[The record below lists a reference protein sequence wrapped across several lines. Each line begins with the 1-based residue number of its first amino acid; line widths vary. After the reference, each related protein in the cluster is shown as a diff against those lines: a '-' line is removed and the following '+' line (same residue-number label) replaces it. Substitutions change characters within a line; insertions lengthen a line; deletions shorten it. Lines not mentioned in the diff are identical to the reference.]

1 MVTSRLLLALVL
13 TAGAFSQAPPFFD
26 VKQYGATGNGA
37 TLDTAA
43 INKAI
48 EACHAAGGGTVF
60 FRSGTY
66 LTGTIDLKSNVT
78 LWLDAGAVIRGS
90 QNLAHYHTGIAGQ
103 AWYMALILG
112 KGVENVAIAGHGTID
127 GDKVFDPKGEENMRG
142 PHAAL
147 FVDCRNVTVR
157 DVAFKDAANYAL
169 IIRSTEG
176 VNVDGMTARG
186 GWDGINL
193 HDVKNATISN
203 CRLFTGDDCLAGAYW
218 ENVTVSNCVLNTS
231 CNALRVGGR
240 NVLVN
245 NCLIYGP
252 GEYEHR
258 TSHRRNMESGF
269 QILPHY
275 AVTGT
280 RSANKY
286 VVPGPVDNLIL
297 SNILMHNVRSPFWVA
312 YSADAP
318 YSRNNLGVGRIIVNN
333 LVVTDSGKTPFYVSA
348 PADNPAKSI
357 VLNNVRMTFAG
368 DADEVRANGQ
378 GFSPYSILPS
388 YGVYGRNVEH
398 LELHDV
404 RLGYREAD
412 TRPAVSGENI
422 GVLELDRFLARS
434 ESSGAP
440 PVVVAGLRRLL
451 VDGKQTVAAKPR
463 VKDLQI
469 APAKAFAGEP
479 VLVTV
484 TVENQGPE
492 GLAEV
497 PLRAGEATQVR
508 NVWLKAGETARVSF
522 VNVRSNQPG
531 EQQVVSAGVSR
542 TLTVMPKP
550 TEGPVRPPYKT
561 FQNTE
566 ARLQQLD
573 GGFYIRA
580 AGDAAVLDR
589 ADQYGAIYLEDALP
603 GNGSITV
610 KVENPDNRSS
620 WGGRAGIVVRNDIS
634 KPGQSAGYLVLGSS
648 PANGPSLE
656 WDSDGDGRIDKYT
669 VLDGYTV
676 WPHWLKLE
684 RRGARFTGFHSP
696 DGQTWNKVGE
706 AEASG
711 ADQLLDAGVF
721 THRNSARFEGFRVG
735 K

>member
-1 MVTSRLLLALVL
+1 MVTIRVCLALVL
-13 TAGAFSQAPPFFD
+13 GTCALAQAPPFFD
-26 VKQYGATGNGA
+26 VKRYGAAGNGA
-37 TLDTAA
+37 ALDTVA
-43 INKAI
+43 INKAV

-60 FRSGTY
+60 FPAGTY
-66 LTGTIDLKSNVT
+66 RTGTVHLKSNVS
-78 LWLDAGAVIRGS
+78 LWLDAGAVVRGS
-90 QNLAHYHTGIAGQ
+90 KNLAHYQTGIEGQ
-103 AWYMALILG
+103 AWYTALILG
-112 KGVENVAIAGHGTID
+112 KGVENVAILGHGTID
-127 GDKVFDPKGEENMRG
+127 GDKVFNPKGEENMRG

-157 DVAFKDAANYAL
+157 DVAFLDAANYAL

-176 VNVDGMTARG
+176 VNVDGMTAKG

-203 CRLFTGDDCLAGAYW
+203 CRLLTGDDCLAGAYW

-258 TSHRRNMESGF
+258 TSHRRNMETGF

-275 AVTGT
+275 ATGGT
-280 RSANKY
+280 GSQNKY
-286 VVPGPVDNLIL
+286 VTPGPVDNLIL

-318 YSRNNLGVGRIIVNN
+318 YSRNNLGVRRIIVNN
-333 LVVTDSGKTPFYVSA
+333 MVVTDAGKTPLYVSA

-357 VLNNVRMTFAG
+357 VLNNVRITFAG

-388 YGVYGRNVEH
+388 YGVYCRNVEH
-398 LELHDV
+398 LELRDV
-404 RLGYREAD
+404 RLGYREKD
-412 TRPAVSGENI
+412 TRPAISGENL
-422 GVLELDRFLARS
+422 GVLELDRFIAQR
-434 ESSGAP
+434 EAEGAP

-451 VDGKQTVAAKPR
+451 VDGKHLGSAKTR
-463 VKDLQI
+463 LKDLQV
-469 APAKAFAGEP
+469 AAGRVFADDP
-479 VLVTV
+479 ILVTA
-484 TVENQGPE
+484 TVENNGPE

-497 PLRAGEATQVR
+497 PLRIGKETLVR
-508 NVWLKAGETARVSF
+508 NVWLKAGETAPVHF
-522 VNVRSNQPG
+522 VNVRSNEPG
-531 EQQVVSAGVSR
+531 EQQVSSAGLTR
-542 TLTVMPKP
+542 RLTVLPKP
-550 TEGPVRPPYKT
+550 TGRTVSAPYKT
-561 FQNTE
+561 FRNTE
-566 ARLQQLD
+566 AQLQQLD

-603 GNGSITV
+603 ENGSIV
-610 KVENPDNRSS
+610 VRLENPDNRAG
-620 WGGRAGIVVRNDIS
+620 WGGRTGIMVRNDIS
-634 KPGQSAGYLVLGSS
+634 KAGQSAGYLILGSS
-648 PANGPSLE
+648 SANGPSLE
-656 WDSDGDGRIDKYT
+656 WDSDGDGRMDKHT
-669 VLDGYTV
+669 LLDGYTV

-684 RRGARFTGFHSP
+684 RHGARFVGFQSA
-696 DGQTWNKVGE
+696 DGKTWNRVGE
-706 AEASG
+706 AETTG
-711 ADQLLDAGVF
+711 ADARLDAGLFV
-721 THRNSARFEGFRVG
+721 HRSSARFERFHID

>member
-1 MVTSRLLLALVL
+1 MTTRVLLALVSAVCAL
-13 TAGAFSQAPPFFD
+13 AQAPPFFD
-26 VKQYGATGNGA
+26 VKRYGAAGNGA
-37 TLDTAA
+37 ALDTAA
-43 INKAI
+43 INKAV

-60 FRSGTY
+60 FPAGAY
-66 LTGTIDLKSNVT
+66 LTGTVHLKSNVT
-78 LWLDAGAVIRGS
+78 LWLDAGAVVRGS
-90 QNLAHYHTGIAGQ
+90 RNLAHYQTGIQGQ
-103 AWYMALILG
+103 AWYAALILG
-112 KGVENVAIAGHGTID
+112 RGVENVAIAGHGTID
-127 GDKVFDPKGEENMRG
+127 GDKVFNPKGEENMRG

-157 DVAFKDAANYAL
+157 DVAFQDAANYAL
-169 IIRSTEG
+169 IVRSTEG
-176 VNVDGMTARG
+176 VNVDGMTAKG

-231 CNALRVGGR
+231 CNAFRVGGR

-245 NCLIYGP
+245 NCLVYGP

-275 AVTGT
+275 AAGGT
-280 RSANKY
+280 RSPNKY
-286 VVPGPVDNLIL
+286 VTPGPVDNIIL

-357 VLNNVRMTFAG
+357 VLSNVRMTFAG
-368 DADEVRANGQ
+368 EADEVRANGQ

-388 YGVYGRNVEH
+388 YGVFCRNVEH

-404 RLGYREAD
+404 RPGYREKD
-412 TRPAVSGENI
+412 TRPAISGENI
-422 GVLELDRFLARS
+422 GILELDRFVAQR
-434 ESSGAP
+434 EAEGAP
-440 PVVVAGLRRLL
+440 QLVVAGLRRLL
-451 VDGKQTVAAKPR
+451 VDGKPAGTAKAR
-463 VKDLQI
+463 VKDLEI
-469 APAKAFAGEP
+469 GSGKVFAGEP
-479 VLVTV
+479 FLVTA
-484 TVENQGPE
+484 TVENSGSE

-497 PLRAGEATQVR
+497 PLRIGKETLVR
-508 NVWLKAGETARVSF
+508 NVWLKAGETAQVRF
-522 VNVRSNQPG
+522 VNARSKEPG
-531 EQQVVSAGVSR
+531 ERQVLSGGFSR
-542 TLTVMPKP
+542 TLTVLPKP
-550 TEGPVRPPYKT
+550 AGRAVSAPYRT

-566 ARLQQLD
+566 AQLQQLD

-589 ADQYGAIYLEDALP
+589 ADQYGAIYLQDALP
-603 GNGSITV
+603 GNGSIV
-610 KVENPDNRSS
+610 VRLENPDNRAG
-620 WGGRAGIVVRNDIS
+620 WGGRAGIIVRNDIS
-634 KPGQSAGYLVLGSS
+634 KAGQSAGYLILGSS

-656 WDSDGDGRIDKYT
+656 WDSDGDGRIDKHT

-684 RRGARFTGFHSP
+684 RRGARFAGFQSA
-696 DGQTWNKVGE
+696 DGKNWNRVGE
-706 AEASG
+706 AEITG
-711 ADQLLDAGVF
+711 ADELLDAGLF
-721 THRNSARFEGFRVG
+721 THRSSARFEEFSID